1 MDGDGA
7 QHGGR
12 GAVLQAGSP
21 RRGEERPLPRVVLL
35 LHEVVAGPEGDE
47 LRVVRRRRDAHR
59 ARAADVGVA
68 ELVGHLLQ
76 VVRLEVVVVPQD
88 VVVTRPTRA
97 LDALVRAQVEVELGG
112 VGDAHVDGGAGG
124 DVAWND
130 VATMRISFI
139 QTS

>member
-12 GAVLQAGSP
+12 GAVLRAGSP

-35 LHEVVAGPEGDE
+35 LYEVVAGPEGDE

-68 ELVGHLLQ
+68 ELVG
-76 VVRLEVVVVPQD
+76 E
-88 VVVTRPTRA
+88 A
-97 LDALVRAQVEVELGG
+97 LKLVGFESAK
-112 VGDAHVDGGAGG
+112 D
-124 DVAWND
+124 
-130 VATMRISFI
+130 
-139 QTS
+139 

>member
-1 MDGDGA
+1 MFSLPCTECDEMSVVSRSWNRD
-7 QHGGR
+7 
-12 GAVLQAGSP
+12 
-21 RRGEERPLPRVVLL
+21 RPCTT
-35 LHEVVAGPEGDE
+35 
-47 LRVVRRRRDAHR
+47 
-59 ARAADVGVA
+59 DVGVA

-130 VATMRISFI
+130 AATMRIIFIHTVKHLYSFHI
-139 QTS
+139 MYLPELPHCSLGLAQKSLVWWRFCTTM